1 MRKFWHLHFII
12 FRKNETTNG
21 LEVIAIS
28 IDCFLPTTWQSM
40 DTGLVELRSLRVEE
54 SLQCRFDI
62 FTILEV
68 LSSKEVTEVLEEVVI
83 RGGQVGTIRGM
94 G

>member
-1 MRKFWHLHFII
+1 
-12 FRKNETTNG
+12 
-21 LEVIAIS
+21 
-28 IDCFLPTTWQSM
+28 M
-40 DTGLVELRSLRVEE
+40 DTGLVELRSLGVEE